1 MAEVYYGV
9 MESIYKIEDGKLVQI
24 DADTLFKYSIFANKE
39 DAISK
44 VKETIKDGGDEVTN
58 EIPEELLNQLPKIDG
73 IEDFLELYK
82 VVKMRNVILTYK
94 VIRLN
99 VIN

>member
-1 MAEVYYGV
+1 MTEVYYGV
-9 MESIYKIEDGKLVQI
+9 MESIYKIEGDKITTIGV
-24 DADTLFKYSIFANKE
+24 DTLFKYSIFANKE
-39 DAISK
+39 DAINK
-44 VKETIKDGGDEVTN
+44 VKETIKEGGDEVTN

-73 IEDFLELYK
+73 IEDLLELYK

-99 VIN
+99 VVN

>member
-9 MESIYKIEDGKLVQI
+9 MESIYKIEDGKLTQI

-58 EIPEELLNQLPKIDG
+58 QIPEELLNQLPKVDG

>member
-9 MESIYKIEDGKLVQI
+9 MESIYKIEDDKLVQI
-24 DADTLFKYSIFANKE
+24 DTDTLFKYSIFTNKE
-39 DAISK
+39 DAIDR

-58 EIPEELLNQLPKIDG
+58 EIPEELLNQLPRVDG
-73 IEDFLELYK
+73 VEDFLELYK
-82 VVKMRNVILTYK
+82 VVKMRNAILTYK
-94 VIRLN
+94 VIQLN

>member
-94 VIRLN
+94 VILLN

>member
-9 MESIYKIEDGKLVQI
+9 MESIYKIEDDKLVQI

-39 DAISK
+39 DAIDR

-58 EIPEELLNQLPKIDG
+58 EIPEELLNQLPKVDG

-99 VIN
+99 VVH

>member
-9 MESIYKIEDGKLVQI
+9 MESIYKIEGAKLVQI

-58 EIPEELLNQLPKIDG
+58 QIPEELLNQLPKIDG

-94 VIRLN
+94 VIQLN

>member
-73 IEDFLELYK
+73 VEDFLELYK

>member
-9 MESIYKIEDGKLVQI
+9 MESIYKIEGGKLVQI

-44 VKETIKDGGDEVTN
+44 VKEAIKDGGDEVTN
-58 EIPEELLNQLPKIDG
+58 QIPEELLNQLPKVDD

>member
-9 MESIYKIEDGKLVQI
+9 MESIYKIEGDKLTQI
-24 DADTLFKYSIFANKE
+24 DVDTLFKYSIFANKE

-44 VKETIKDGGDEVTN
+44 VKETIKDGGGEVTN
-58 EIPEELLNQLPKIDG
+58 QIPEELLNQLPKVDG

>member
-9 MESIYKIEDGKLVQI
+9 MESIYKIEGSKLVQI

-39 DAISK
+39 DVIDR

-58 EIPEELLNQLPKIDG
+58 KIPEELLNQLPKVDG

>member
-9 MESIYKIEDGKLVQI
+9 MESIYKIEGDKLTQI
-24 DADTLFKYSIFANKE
+24 DVDTLFKYSIFANKE

-58 EIPEELLNQLPKIDG
+58 EIPEEFLKQLPKIDG

-82 VVKMRNVILTYK
+82 VVKIRNVILTYK

-99 VIN
+99 VVN

>member
-39 DAISK
+39 DAIDK
-44 VKETIKDGGDEVTN
+44 VKETIKDGDDEVTN
-58 EIPEELLNQLPKIDG
+58 KIPEELLNQLPKVDG

>member
-58 EIPEELLNQLPKIDG
+58 EIPEELLNQLPRVDG
-73 IEDFLELYK
+73 VEDFLELYK

>member
-58 EIPEELLNQLPKIDG
+58 KIPEELLNQLPKVDG

>member
-9 MESIYKIEDGKLVQI
+9 MESIYKIEGGKLVQI

-58 EIPEELLNQLPKIDG
+58 EIPEELLNQLPKVDG

>member
-58 EIPEELLNQLPKIDG
+58 QIPEELLNQLPKVDG

>member
-9 MESIYKIEDGKLVQI
+9 MESIYKIESGKLVQI

-58 EIPEELLNQLPKIDG
+58 KIPEELLNQLPKVDG
-73 IEDFLELYK
+73 IEDFLELYE

>member
-9 MESIYKIEDGKLVQI
+9 MESIYKIEDDKLVQI

-44 VKETIKDGGDEVTN
+44 VKETIKDGGNEVTN
-58 EIPEELLNQLPKIDG
+58 QIPEELLNQLPKIDG
-73 IEDFLELYK
+73 TEDFLELYK

-99 VIN
+99 VVY

>member
-9 MESIYKIEDGKLVQI
+9 MESIYKIEDGKLTQI

-44 VKETIKDGGDEVTN
+44 VKEAIKDGGDEVTN
-58 EIPEELLNQLPKIDG
+58 QISEELLNQLPKIDG
-73 IEDFLELYK
+73 IEDFLELYE
-82 VVKMRNVILTYK
+82 VVKIRNVILTYK

>member
-24 DADTLFKYSIFANKE
+24 DADTLFKYSIFVNKE

-44 VKETIKDGGDEVTN
+44 VKETIKDGGNEVTN
-58 EIPEELLNQLPKIDG
+58 QIPEELLNQLPKIDG

>member
-9 MESIYKIEDGKLVQI
+9 MESIYKIEGGKLVQI

>member
-58 EIPEELLNQLPKIDG
+58 QIPEELLNQLPKIDG
-73 IEDFLELYK
+73 IEDFLELYE
-82 VVKMRNVILTYK
+82 VVKIRNVILTYK

>member
-44 VKETIKDGGDEVTN
+44 VKETIKDGGGEVTN
-58 EIPEELLNQLPKIDG
+58 QIPEELLNQLPKVDG

>member
-44 VKETIKDGGDEVTN
+44 VKEAIKDGGDEVTSQ
-58 EIPEELLNQLPKIDG
+58 IPEELLNQLPKLDG

>member
-9 MESIYKIEDGKLVQI
+9 MESIYKIEGDKLTQI
-24 DADTLFKYSIFANKE
+24 DVDSLFKYSVFANKE

-44 VKETIKDGGDEVTN
+44 VKEAIKDGGDEVTN
-58 EIPEELLNQLPKIDG
+58 QIPEELLNQLPKVDG
-73 IEDFLELYK
+73 IEDFLELYE

>member
-9 MESIYKIEDGKLVQI
+9 IESIYKIEDSKLVQI

-39 DAISK
+39 DAIDRI
-44 VKETIKDGGDEVTN
+44 KETIKDDGDEVTN
-58 EIPEELLNQLPKIDG
+58 EIPEELLNQLPKVDG

>member
-44 VKETIKDGGDEVTN
+44 VKETIKDGGDEIIN
-58 EIPEELLNQLPKIDG
+58 QIPEELLNQLPKIDG

>member
-9 MESIYKIEDGKLVQI
+9 MESIYKIEGGKLVQI
-24 DADTLFKYSIFANKE
+24 DTDTLFKYSIFTNKE

-58 EIPEELLNQLPKIDG
+58 KIPEELLNQLPKVDG

>member
-9 MESIYKIEDGKLVQI
+9 MESIYKIEDDKLVQI

>member
-44 VKETIKDGGDEVTN
+44 VKETIKDGGEEVTN
-58 EIPEELLNQLPKIDG
+58 QIPEELLNQLPKIDG